1 LTKNSHYFSRLQT
14 YLKAKAFRKI
24 MIKQQIKKAV
34 LPDNKVTYAA
44 SKASRKL
51 SEFFNIEQEELKS

>member
-1 LTKNSHYFSRLQT
+1 
-14 YLKAKAFRKI
+14 